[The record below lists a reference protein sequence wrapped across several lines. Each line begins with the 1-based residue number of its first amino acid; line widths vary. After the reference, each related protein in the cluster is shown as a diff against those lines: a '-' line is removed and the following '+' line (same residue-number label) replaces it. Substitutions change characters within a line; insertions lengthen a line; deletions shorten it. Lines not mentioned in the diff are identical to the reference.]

1 MVVGDIFKLRGV
13 TSDCETVHS
22 VIMWRHH
29 LWLRFQVSPQCW
41 WKALLAPQVGANCA
55 LLAPQVGV
63 NCELLALTLASTV
76 TSWQNRKLQRWS
88 PFQIFGAQLC
98 LDHAVPSKD
107 WWCCGGDRNNCDA
120 WGGDNCSRSC
130 CNSKLQSWSYFVETL
145 MLLWGEL
152 YVI

>member
-22 VIMWRHH
+22 VIMWKHH

-41 WKALLAPQVGANCA
+41 WKALLAPPLVPIVPYWHHK
-55 LLAPQVGV
+55 LV
-63 NCELLALTLASTV
+63 STV
-76 TSWQNRKLQRWS
+76 TSWHNRKLQRW
-88 PFQIFGAQLC
+88 PLRQIFKLNGAQLC

-120 WGGDNCSRSC
+120 WGGDNCSRSWG
-130 CNSKLQSWSYFVETL
+130 NSTLQSWSYFVETL

-152 YVI
+152 HVT